1 MANCGYMTIK
11 SDKQGFMSNGCC
23 TPDSLGGKDQS
34 GHADQI
40 MVLAFTHNMA
50 NLDNALH
57 ATHQPVYITKHV
69 DKSTPL
75 LSQALANR
83 EQVDCVIDFYRTR
96 APGIQEKFYTI
107 EISGGLIRE
116 LTQDMPH
123 ALLQNDGQPQEHL
136 AISYRDIK
144 WTHHAGSTNG
154 NASWAAEQ

>member
-11 SDKQGFMSNGCC
+11 SDKQGFMPNGCC
-23 TPDSLGGKDQS
+23 TQESLGNKNQTR
-34 GHADQI
+34 HADQI

-57 ATHQPVYITKHV
+57 ASHQPVYITKHV

-83 EQVDCVIDFYRTR
+83 ERVDCVIDFYRTTPQ
-96 APGIQEKFYTI
+96 AKQEKFYTV
-107 EISGGLIRE
+107 EIRDGLIRE

-123 ALLQNDGQPQEHL
+123 ALLQNDAQPQEHL
-136 AISYRDIK
+136 AISYRDII

-154 NASWAAEQ
+154 HASWAAE